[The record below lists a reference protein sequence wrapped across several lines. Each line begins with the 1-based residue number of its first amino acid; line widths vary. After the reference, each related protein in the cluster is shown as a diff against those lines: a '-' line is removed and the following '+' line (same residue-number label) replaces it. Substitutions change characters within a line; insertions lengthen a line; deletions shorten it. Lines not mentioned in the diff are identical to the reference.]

1 MFDIVIKNGS
11 MLDGLGS
18 EAVQCDI
25 GIQDDRIAAI
35 ARSLS
40 EADARHV
47 IDATKLTVTPGF
59 IDIHSHTDFTILRNS
74 RAESK
79 IRQGITTELAGN
91 CGFTAAPV
99 RQKHFQ
105 DLMDYLVNTIALTD
119 KEKKIWNWSSQ
130 ADFMKSVEELGTG
143 INLAFLVGHGT
154 LRVAVM
160 GMEKREADPDEL
172 KIMKAMLE
180 EEMIRGI
187 WGFSSGLQYEPARFA
202 QMDELVALAETAAA
216 YNGLYTTHMMSESAY
231 LLECLNESIDVARQS
246 GVSLQVSHLKA
257 KNSANWYKVEEVL
270 KSIDQA
276 CSEGIRV
283 GFDVY
288 PYTAL
293 GSGLID
299 LVPDWVR
306 EAGILHMTNI
316 LSDPLQR
323 KKVLED
329 MARPYVKNWINPM
342 EGTPWS
348 YVRIALVNS
357 EENRW
362 VEGKNMEE
370 AAHLMGVP
378 PAEAV
383 LNLLLAE
390 KGAVKML
397 FFGMREDDVERI
409 MKHPRAMLCTDG
421 RAVAPYGSLS
431 IGSVHPRYYGTYPR
445 ILGHYVREKG
455 IMTLA
460 EAVQKITS
468 LPAEKIGL
476 KERGQLKEGYIADI
490 TLFNAETI
498 KDKATFDKPHQ
509 YSEGIEAVIINGKL
523 ALNQGEHTGLI
534 GGRVLKRGID
544 SV

>member
-1 MFDIVIKNGS
+1 MFDILIRNGS
-11 MLDGLGS
+11 MLDGLGNQ
-18 EAVQCDI
+18 AVQCDI
-25 GIQDDRIAAI
+25 GIHGDRIAAI
-35 ARSLS
+35 DRDLPETA
-40 EADARHV
+40 ANHV
-47 IDATKLTVTPGF
+47 IDATGLTVTPGF
-59 IDIHSHTDFTILRNS
+59 IDIHSHTDFTILRNP

-79 IRQGITTELAGN
+79 IRQGITTELVGN

-105 DLMDYLVNTIALTD
+105 PLMDYLVNTIALTD
-119 KEKKIWNWSSQ
+119 EEKKIWNWPSQ
-130 ADFMKSVEELGTG
+130 ADFMKYVEAQGTG
-143 INLAFLVGHGT
+143 INLAFLVGHST
-154 LRVAVM
+154 IRVAVM
-160 GMEKREADPDEL
+160 GMEKREAGPDEL
-172 KIMKAMLE
+172 KMMKAMLK

-202 QMDELVALAETAAA
+202 QMDELLALAETASA
-216 YNGLYTTHMMSESAY
+216 YNGLYATHMMSESAH
-231 LLECLNESIDVARQS
+231 LLECLTESIEVARQS

-257 KNSANWYKVEEVL
+257 ENPVNWYKVEEAL

-276 CSEGIRV
+276 CTEGVRV

-299 LVPDWVR
+299 LIPDWVR
-306 EAGILHMTNI
+306 EAGIQNMVDI
-316 LSDPLQR
+316 LSNPIQR

-329 MARPYVKNWINPM
+329 MDRPSLKNWVNPM
-342 EGTPWS
+342 DGTPWS
-348 YVRIALVNS
+348 HVRIAIVKS

-362 VEGKNMEE
+362 VEGRNMEE
-370 AAHLMGVP
+370 AAHIMGVP

-390 KGAVKML
+390 KGAVKMI
-397 FFGMREDDVERI
+397 FFGMREADVEKI
-409 MKHPRAMLCTDG
+409 MKHPGAMLCTDG

-431 IGSVHPRYYGTYPR
+431 AGNVHPRYYGTYPR
-445 ILGHYVREKG
+445 ILGHYVREKR

-460 EAVQKITS
+460 EAVKKMTS
-468 LPAEKIGL
+468 LPAKKIGL

-490 TLFNAETI
+490 TLFNAATI
-498 KDKATFDKPHQ
+498 NDKATFDKPHQ
-509 YSEGIEAVIINGKL
+509 YSEGIEAVIINGEL
-523 ALNQGEHTGLI
+523 AVNQGEHTGLL

-544 SV
+544 SL